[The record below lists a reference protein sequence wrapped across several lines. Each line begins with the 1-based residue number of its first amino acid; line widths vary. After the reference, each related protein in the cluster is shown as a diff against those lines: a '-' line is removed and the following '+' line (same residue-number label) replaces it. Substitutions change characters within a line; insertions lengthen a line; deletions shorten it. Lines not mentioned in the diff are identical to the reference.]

1 MHLNLLTMLPTE
13 LREKIDQEYQLIIQ
27 FKPHERFQLWP
38 RLRPMIYYV
47 TEDELIRQAC
57 KQYLA
62 HHQCII
68 SNVLFGLS
76 LCPSSSVGGPIT
88 SSTAAEKYLSTG
100 IRNIYKH
107 QELMDFTW
115 LTEHHEKLW
124 QHCCHTFLIYAYRS
138 NYWNDDVVEYVESQ
152 CDPAIFKERA

>member
-1 MHLNLLTMLPTE
+1 MLPTE
-13 LREKIDQEYQLIIQ
+13 LREKIDHEYQLIIQ
-27 FKPHERFQLWP
+27 LKPHERFQLWP

-47 TEDELIRQAC
+47 TDDELIRQVC

-62 HHQCII
+62 HHQCMI

-76 LCPSSSVGGPIT
+76 LCPSSSARGPIT
-88 SSTAAEKYLSTG
+88 STTASEKYLNTG

-107 QELMDFTW
+107 QEIIDFSW
-115 LTEHHEKLW
+115 LTERHKALW
-124 QHCCHTFLIYAYRS
+124 QHCCHTFLIYAYPS
-138 NYWNDDVVEYVESQ
+138 SYWNDDVVEYAESQ